1 MAMSMKKPMVI
12 KKPGGGAGIPAPA
25 ASGGATIADRFK
37 LEPASAAAPAKGGTV
52 NKTAA
57 LIALLAAFAALVVSG
72 ALTFIL
78 YQHWQFLM
86 PA

>member
-1 MAMSMKKPMVI
+1 MRIIRTKNYEEMS
-12 KKPGGGAGIPAPA
+12 
-25 ASGGATIADRFK
+25 R
-37 LEPASAAAPAKGGTV
+37 
-52 NKTAA
+52 KTAA